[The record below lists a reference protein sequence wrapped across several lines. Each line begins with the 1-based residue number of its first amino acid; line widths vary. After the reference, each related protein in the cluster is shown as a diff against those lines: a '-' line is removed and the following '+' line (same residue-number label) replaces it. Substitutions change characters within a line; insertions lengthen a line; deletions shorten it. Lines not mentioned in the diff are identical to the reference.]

1 VTRAGILLL
10 LSALWVAATAPAL
23 ADEDLPSL
31 DSLGD
36 VRAGDW
42 TYQTLADLAPQHGCR
57 AAAALAPGAATAPP
71 QLSRFEAAAL
81 LQSCLEQVQRPTDA
95 TRRLVS
101 QLAAELDQLKGSQ
114 QRLGSQIESLGA
126 QAFSATTR
134 LAFESFWVAG
144 GNSYSGNAINTATN
158 TYSIPGIGFNY
169 FLPNGLS
176 FNYDLR
182 LNFSTSWSGKD
193 LLYTRLRS
201 GNFFPG
207 SGFGNYPNLNM
218 AILDAAYGVGPIVFV
233 DRLYYRFPIGKTL
246 SVMVGPRVR
255 NTEILGF
262 RPQAYDGILDFF
274 TLAGAP
280 TVYNKDNGAGAGFSW
295 KQNVPKGQPYWIAA
309 VSYLAGYGNDGDPA
323 KGGLF
328 TSNSANNVNLQLGGR
343 GSNWALAAGYRY
355 GTCLTDSRSGT
366 ALVMAFGSLY
376 CWDSRPGTIPSGN
389 NSSHSIGLG
398 GYWQPL
404 HSRWWPS
411 ISLGWGY
418 SRWNQSA
425 ELISDPRDNAIVSAT
440 QSWAAMLQW
449 NNVAGRSDAAGLAVG
464 QGTMATALRTGATP
478 ADGNLAMEAWY
489 RLRVSD
495 AISITPA
502 VFYLANP
509 LGQVL
514 AAQGQQLNNL
524 GLLIQTRFQF

>member
-1 VTRAGILLL
+1 VSRAGIILLT
-10 LSALWVAATAPAL
+10 SLWVAAAAPVL
-23 ADEDLPSL
+23 ADEELPSL
-31 DSLGD
+31 EALGD

-42 TYQTLADLAPQHGCR
+42 TYLALADLGSQHGCR
-57 AAAALAPGAATAPP
+57 AANALAPGSTTAPP

-114 QRLGSQIESLGA
+114 QRLSQQIESLGA
-126 QAFSATTR
+126 QAFSTTTR
-134 LAFESFWVAG
+134 LSIESFWVAG

-158 TYSIPGIGFNY
+158 TYSIPGTGSNSP
-169 FLPNGLS
+169 LPSGIS

-182 LNFSTSWSGKD
+182 LNFSTSWSGRD

-201 GNFFPG
+201 GNFYPS
-207 SGFGNYPNLNM
+207 SGFTYIPM
-218 AILDAAYGVGPIVFV
+218 AILDAAYGDGPIVRV
-233 DRLYYRFPIGKTL
+233 DRLYYKFPIGNTL
-246 SVMVGPRVR
+246 SVMVGPRLR

-280 TVYNKDNGAGAGFSW
+280 TVYNKANGAGAGFSW
-295 KQNVPKGQPYWIAA
+295 KQNAPKGQPYWIAGA
-309 VSYLAGYGNDGDPA
+309 SYVAELGNLGNPA
-323 KGGLF
+323 FGGLF
-328 TSNSANNVNLQLGGR
+328 SANGANNVNLQLGGR

-366 ALVMAFGSLY
+366 ALVLSPFSMY
-376 CWDSRPGTIPSGN
+376 CNWVRSGN
-389 NSSHSIGLG
+389 NASSHSISLG

-425 ELISDPRDNAIVSAT
+425 ELINNPFDSAIVSAT

-449 NNVAGRSDAAGLAVG
+449 NNVAGRGDAAGLAVG

-478 ADGNLAMEAWY
+478 ADGNRAMEAWY

-502 VFYLANP
+502 LFYLANP

>member
-1 VTRAGILLL
+1 VSRTGIILLT
-10 LSALWVAATAPAL
+10 SLWAAAPAPVL
-23 ADEDLPSL
+23 AGEELPSL
-31 DSLGD
+31 DTLGD

-42 TYQTLADLAPQHGCR
+42 TYQALADLAPQHGCR
-57 AAAALAPGAATAPP
+57 AAAVLAPGSTTAPP

-81 LQSCLEQVQRPTDA
+81 LQSCLEELQRPTDA
-95 TRRLVS
+95 TRRLVA

-114 QRLGSQIESLGA
+114 QRLNSTIESLGA
-126 QAFSATTR
+126 QAFSTTTR
-134 LAFESFWVAG
+134 LSIESFWVAG

-158 TYSIPGIGFNY
+158 TYSIPGTGFNY

-201 GNFFPG
+201 GNFFPA

-218 AILDAAYGVGPIVFV
+218 AILDAAYGTGPIVFV
-233 DRLYYRFPIGKTL
+233 DRLYYRFPIGNTL
-246 SVMVGPRVR
+246 SVMVGPRLR

-280 TVYNKDNGAGAGFSW
+280 TVYNKENGAGAGFNW
-295 KQNVPKGQPYWIAA
+295 KQNAPKGQPYWIAG
-309 VSYLAGYGNDGDPA
+309 VSYVAGLGNVGNPA
-323 KGGLF
+323 FGGLF
-328 TSNSANNVNLQLGGR
+328 NANGANNVNLQLGGR
-343 GSNWALAAGYRY
+343 GTNWALAAGYRY
-355 GTCLTDSRSGT
+355 GTCWTDSRSGT
-366 ALVMAFGSLY
+366 ALVLSPFSMY
-376 CWDSRPGTIPSGN
+376 CNWLRSGN
-389 NSSHSIGLG
+389 NASSHSISLG
-398 GYWQPL
+398 GYWQPT

-425 ELISDPRDNAIVSAT
+425 ELINNPFDSAIVSAT

-449 NNVAGRSDAAGLAVG
+449 NNVAGRGDAAGLAVG

-502 VFYLANP
+502 LFYLANP